1 MEFSTKAAARRK
13 PPCCGV
19 WMSLQQLFLPQF
31 LYAAGF
37 VGKPDLRALPEPRLR
52 HPLPVPDQGAAQ
64 GACYSPL
71 PGGAGQDCRSLPGA
85 DGAVRANLK
94 KGRSAGHLPKA
105 AGYLGR
111 EKIAG
116 PLHAG
121 PAGKFVKKRGA
132 FPLVRESAFPWCGM
146 LGTKKSPQGVTT
158 HESL

>member
-1 MEFSTKAAARRK
+1 MEFSAKAAARRK

-71 PGGAGQDCRSLPGA
+71 PGGAGQDCRGLPGA

-94 KGRSAGHLPKA
+94 KRKKCWPPPESSWLSWTRKNCWPTARRACG
-105 AGYLGR
+105 
-111 EKIAG
+111 KICE
-116 PLHAG
+116 
-121 PAGKFVKKRGA
+121 KKRR
-132 FPLVRESAFPWCGM
+132 FPSCEGERFSVVWYAGDKEIPTRSDH
-146 LGTKKSPQGVTT
+146 T
-158 HESL
+158 